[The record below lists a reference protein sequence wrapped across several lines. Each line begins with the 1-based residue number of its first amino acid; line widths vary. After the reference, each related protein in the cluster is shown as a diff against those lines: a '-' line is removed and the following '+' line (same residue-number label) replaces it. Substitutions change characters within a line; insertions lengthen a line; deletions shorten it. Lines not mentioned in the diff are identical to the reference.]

1 MLFLSDLSRQECNT
15 YTTTSQQEFDVPD
28 LPTGHGEEKGFSQTQ
43 THDGDK
49 SPDVSDTR
57 SHCFKSTRERST
69 LVRTSPGARRNQK
82 TRLALHQ
89 VRRGQ
94 HQTSLVLRRVRGMDE
109 TKDSA
114 PLEVHKRHGF
124 ALLRVRGHKLVLDRV
139 YQAGTVRYA
148 RIGAQHQ
155 RGWQ

>member
-1 MLFLSDLSRQECNT
+1 MLFLSGLSRQECNT

-28 LPTGHGEEKGFSQTQ
+28 LPTAHGEEKGFSQTQ

-69 LVRTSPGARRNQK
+69 LVRTSPAARRNQK
-82 TRLALHQ
+82 TRP
-89 VRRGQ
+89 R
-94 HQTSLVLRRVRGMDE
+94 TSPSAQRTRSNKSRTSQSTRMDQ

-114 PLEVHKRHGF
+114 PLEVHKRHRF
-124 ALLRVRGHKLVLDRV
+124 ALLRMRGHKLVLDRV
-139 YQAGTVRYA
+139 YQAVTVRCT
-148 RIGAQHQ
+148 RIGAQHK
-155 RGWQ
+155 RG